1 MMPTHRHYIRPMLNV
16 TKKEIVNYMM
26 SSNFDW
32 REDLSNQD
40 TDYKRNAVRHKLVPV
55 MAELAGSQEA
65 LYK

>member
-1 MMPTHRHYIRPMLNV
+1 MLNV

-40 TDYKRNAVRHKLVPV
+40 TDYKRNAIRHKLVPV